1 MFAPDDLSRDK
12 FLDGRLYIFQPK
24 AGYRAAMDPVLL
36 AAACD
41 ARAGQSVL
49 ELGCGAGVASLC
61 LGATVTGVTLTGLEL
76 QPEYADLARRN
87 AAENGLAFEIIVGD
101 LADMPAGLRA
111 RSFDHVIA
119 NPPYF
124 AAQNGTA
131 AADSGRET
139 AQREATPLALW
150 VRQAFRRL
158 KPGGWLTLI
167 QNADRLSDILRA
179 IGDHGGATRV
189 LPIAPREGRDAG
201 RVIVQTRK
209 GAKTPLRLLAPL
221 VLHAAP
227 SHAGDAEDLTQFAQS
242 VLRDG
247 AKLRLGC

>member
-1 MFAPDDLSRDK
+1 MFPPEALSRDK
-12 FLDGRLYIFQPK
+12 FLDGKLYIYQPK

-36 AAACD
+36 AAACE
-41 ARAGQSVL
+41 AKHGQSVL

-61 LGATVTGVTLTGLEL
+61 LGATGEGLDLTGLEI

-87 AAENGLAFEIIVGD
+87 AAENGIAFEVIEGD
-101 LADMPAGLRA
+101 LAHMPAGLRE

-124 AAQNGTA
+124 APQDGTA
-131 AADSGRET
+131 AADRGRER
-139 AQREATPLALW
+139 AQREETPLVIW
-150 VRQAFRRL
+150 VRQGVRRL

-179 IGDHGGATRV
+179 IADHGGATRI
-189 LPIAPREGRDAG
+189 LPITPRQGRDAG

-209 GAKTPLRLLAPL
+209 GARTPLRLLAPL

-227 SHAGDAEDLTQFAQS
+227 SHAGDAEDLSEIAQS
-242 VLRDG
+242 ILRNG
-247 AKLRLGC
+247 EKLRLGR

>member
-1 MFAPDDLSRDK
+1 MFAPEDLSRDK
-12 FLDGRLYIFQPK
+12 FLDGKLYIYQPK

-41 ARAGQSVL
+41 AQPGQSVL

-61 LGATVTGVTLTGLEL
+61 LGATGAGMRLVGLEL

-87 AAENGLAFEIIVGD
+87 AAENSIAFEVIEGD
-101 LADMPAGLRA
+101 LAHLPAGLREQ
-111 RSFDHVIA
+111 SFDHVIA

-124 AAQNGTA
+124 APQNGTA
-131 AADSGRET
+131 AADKGRET

-150 VRQAFRRL
+150 VRQGFRRL

-167 QNADRLSDILRA
+167 QNADRLADILIA
-179 IGDHGGATRV
+179 IGDQGGATRV
-189 LPIAPREGRDAG
+189 LPITPRDGRDAG

-227 SHAGDAEDLTQFAQS
+227 SHARDAEDLTQIAQS
-242 VLRDG
+242 LLRDG
-247 AKLRLGC
+247 AKLRLGR